1 MVFVTT
7 HNVKTN
13 TSKLL
18 FYQVGPLVAVLLTIE
33 DQEIIVDMG
42 EAVISEAPEDHRHQ
56 VQTDLQGIMKVA
68 SQTGNS
74 FQSLVHAIVQL
85 RNTRLQSTHFV
96 SFI

>member
-1 MVFVTT
+1 M
-7 HNVKTN
+7 
-13 TSKLL
+13 SKSTLQNYC
-18 FYQVGPLVAVLLTIE
+18 FIRFGPLVAVLLTIE

-56 VQTDLQGIMKVA
+56 IQTDLQGIMKVA

-74 FQSLVHAIVQL
+74 FQSLVHAIVRL